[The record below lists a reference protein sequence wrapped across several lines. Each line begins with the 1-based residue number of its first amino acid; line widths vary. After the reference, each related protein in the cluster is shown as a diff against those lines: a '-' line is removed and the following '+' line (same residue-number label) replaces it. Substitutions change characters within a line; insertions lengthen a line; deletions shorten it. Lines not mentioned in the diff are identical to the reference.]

1 MAIYNPNTMSTS
13 DVKKMQQAL
22 VDAGYSVGTSGVD
35 GIWGNDTS
43 AALSAYKAA
52 TGGSNTNGKSVG
64 TETFNKLYGTNS
76 GGSSSNKSSGTS
88 KNYVVN
94 SGDTGYNVDL
104 INKAQAYV
112 TGGNYTPGQTYDVN
126 YWAGSSGGK
135 ANMYG
140 NNKDYKAQA
149 WTTKDMETV
158 AGLAALYDQQVQQQ
172 MLAQQ
177 QAQFEAMLA
186 PYQNM
191 EAMYNRMY
199 EQMAAQNAQNT
210 AAAQQRIQQ
219 TVDSIK
225 ANEGKINDA
234 YAQAQREAYINS
246 VLQGNQM
253 GDYLQAMGYNGGMAE
268 STMGQLTANYENNR
282 RQATS
287 ERDNALR
294 QNEQL
299 IAEAQA
305 TGNSELADI
314 ANNYYNNMV
323 GALQNQAQLNY
334 QIAQDQQAQANAD
347 REYQLALQQQ
357 QFQQQMH
364 QQQYDDEKSVYKDS
378 QSQTQAEADFNT
390 FLNTYAGKYDKKA
403 TYEQWIK
410 NLEAM
415 DDPYGYNKQKIAYLK
430 QYINKNFNNGSAG
443 GGGTPAGTVKESDT
457 TTNIQGSTNDTYKGL
472 NFQVQT
478 MLMNGTTR
486 LLSGKLIS
494 QIEEAVYAGEITEQQ
509 ARALLDMMK

>member
-1 MAIYNPNTMSTS
+1 MATIYRQGTMSTS

-22 VDAGYSVGTSGVD
+22 VDKGYSVGSSGVD
-35 GIWGNDTS
+35 GIWGKDTA
-43 AALSAYKAA
+43 AALSQFKSD
-52 TGGSNTNGKSVG
+52 TGGSNSYGNSVG
-64 TETFNKLYGTNS
+64 NETFKKLYGSSSS
-76 GGSSSNKSSGTS
+76 GSSGSSSSS
-88 KNYVVN
+88 
-94 SGDTGYNVDL
+94 
-104 INKAQAYV
+104 
-112 TGGNYTPGQTYDVN
+112 
-126 YWAGSSGGK
+126 GSSGSKSGG
-135 ANMYG
+135 AIGQLIGALTNPDVL
-140 NNKDYKAQA
+140 NAA
-149 WTTKDMETV
+149 AI
-158 AGLAALYDQQVQQQ
+158 AGAYQKQQQQ
-172 MLAQQ
+172 MQEQFQQ
-177 QAQFEAMLA
+177 QMMQMQQQYEQQLGQ
-186 PYQNM
+186 YQNM
-191 EAMYNRMY
+191 EAMYGQMY

-268 STMGQLTANYENNR
+268 STMGQLSANYENNR

-299 IAEAQA
+299 IAEAEA
-305 TGNSELADI
+305 TGNAELADI

-357 QFQQQMH
+357 QFAQQMQ
-364 QQQYDDEKSVYKDS
+364 QQQYDDEKNAYKDS

-390 FLNTYAGKYDKKA
+390 FLNTYAGKYNKKA

-415 DDPYGYNKQKIAYLK
+415 DDPYGYNKQKIAYLR
-430 QYINKNFNNGSAG
+430 QYINKNFNSGSSG
-443 GGGTPAGTVKESDT
+443 GSGTTAGTVRTSDT
-457 TTNIQGSTNDTYKGL
+457 TTDIQGSTNNTYKGL
-472 NFQVQT
+472 NFQIQT
-478 MLMNGTTR
+478 MLMDGTTR
-486 LLSGKLIS
+486 LLSGKNFTFS
-494 QIEEAVYAGEITEQQ
+494 QQFTES
-509 ARALLDMMK
+509 LL